1 MSLANFGPGKSPDPS
16 RRGAPIPADDSP
28 EDPPVEPGFLQAR
41 LDQPLSGLDS
51 FGSEENDD
59 KDDASHAREAEV
71 GFSNNAETV
80 LNDRPPLT
88 IAPTSRPDPAIGS
101 RLPLKH
107 APTRVDSP
115 SGAPSQEISKA
126 QLESGPRRKP
136 QLTRLAGSLVSSIV
150 MPSWRALGS
159 AAGWSRAHLDLR
171 VAGVTILIVGGL
183 AEAGWIGVRVATGA
197 TGLFDEDAPIGADAT
212 ELAPRSGLTA
222 GGTIRITVRTTPAP
236 TPLRNSNAP
245 GWVAI
250 SSPAPVE
257 VLEHGRVI
265 GASWNGGV
273 RLPPGRHDLR
283 IVNRASGIDAEQT
296 LDIPAGS
303 TTSMVLDTPPSLV
316 AINAVPWAAVQVDGA
331 AVGNTP
337 LVGLPLAAGSHELIF
352 SHPKLGRQRMT
363 VAVASG
369 KSLEVRMDLRR

>member
-1 MSLANFGPGKSPDPS
+1 MSLANFGPGDGPDPS
-16 RRGAPIPADDSP
+16 YRRAPIPADDSSEAP
-28 EDPPVEPGFLQAR
+28 SVEPGFLQA
-41 LDQPLSGLDS
+41 LFDQPLSGLES
-51 FGSEENDD
+51 FGSEENEE
-59 KDDASHAREAEV
+59 DAAGVGISNEAETPPDDR
-71 GFSNNAETV
+71 NA
-80 LNDRPPLT
+80 LT
-88 IAPTSRPDPAIGS
+88 IAPASRPDPAIES
-101 RLPLKH
+101 RLPLQH
-107 APTRVDSP
+107 TRLREDSP
-115 SGAPSQEISKA
+115 TTGPSREVSTGRPRSQ
-126 QLESGPRRKP
+126 PRRKR
-136 QLTRLAGSLVSSIV
+136 QLTRAAGSIV
-150 MPSWRALGS
+150 TSSWRALES
-159 AAGWSRAHLDLR
+159 AACWSRGHLDLR
-171 VAGVTILIVGGL
+171 VAGATILIVGGL

-197 TGLFDEDAPIGADAT
+197 TGLFDEDAAIGADAT

-222 GGTIRITVRTTPAP
+222 GGTIRVTVRTTPAP
-236 TPLRNSNAP
+236 TPLRNSKAP

-303 TTSMVLDTPPSLV
+303 TTSMVLDAPPSLV
-316 AINAVPWAAVQVDGA
+316 AINAVPWAAVQIDGA

-369 KSLEVRMDLRR
+369 KPLEVRMDLRR